1 MFHSLRSG
9 NVSKKGQQDKFSFT
23 SFPEPSAHDTFISM
37 RKQHGSNVY
46 EEQQVLS
53 ALQKKYGV
61 TIYKED
67 NVNFGAEK
75 ANQGD
80 NCEDTPSIS
89 SKRKD
94 RRMYWMDDNYCESCY
109 SCGSKFSLVLRKHH
123 CRICGQIF
131 CGNCSN
137 DRIAGKYFGFS
148 APRIRCCESCS
159 SESIAFLTASKSA
172 TRRRGLAAQEVTK
185 SLYAVLQSTIEES
198 KARRH

>member
-23 SFPEPSAHDTFISM
+23 SFPEPSAHETFISM

-89 SKRKD
+89 SSEKIAEYIGWTITIAR
-94 RRMYWMDDNYCESCY
+94 SCY
-109 SCGSKFSLVLRKHH
+109 SCGSK
-123 CRICGQIF
+123 
-131 CGNCSN
+131 
-137 DRIAGKYFGFS
+137 
-148 APRIRCCESCS
+148 
-159 SESIAFLTASKSA
+159 
-172 TRRRGLAAQEVTK
+172 LA
-185 SLYAVLQSTIEES
+185 
-198 KARRH
+198 